1 MKQFPIEQENS
12 PVNDDTTS
20 LSQISGSINEE
31 SGSVINSLCT
41 NKSPEI
47 SSPEEGIVQLRNDSN
62 KATKSQA
69 IDKLHKPSRRDSFNA
84 WEIPFKQIK
93 IDMNRKVR
101 NSLTLSNLWN
111 NFIFIKKSTCY

>member
-1 MKQFPIEQENS
+1 MKNYGILQQKFPLKQSQTEQES
-12 PVNDDTTS
+12 SLVNDDVAAFN
-20 LSQISGSINEE
+20 QISGSINEE

-47 SSPEEGIVQLRNDSN
+47 SSPEEGIVQLRNDPI
-62 KATKSQA
+62 KSSKSHV

-93 IDMNRKVR
+93 IDMNRKV
-101 NSLTLSNLWN
+101 SLKHFNL
-111 NFIFIKKSTCY
+111 